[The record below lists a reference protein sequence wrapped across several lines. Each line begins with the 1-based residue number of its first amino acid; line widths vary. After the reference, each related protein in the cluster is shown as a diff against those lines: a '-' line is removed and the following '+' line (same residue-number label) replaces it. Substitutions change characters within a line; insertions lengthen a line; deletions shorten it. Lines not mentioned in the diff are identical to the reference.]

1 LPADEL
7 DARFRGH
14 DTDVVALRQIQRVG
28 AMKGRMSRL
37 SLAFGRLL
45 DVLATAA
52 ALILLAMVVV
62 VTADILLRNL
72 ANTGISWA
80 NEVTE
85 YALYLM
91 TLLTAPW
98 LLRRGQHVRL
108 DIILTLVRPRVA
120 WLMEAASDIL
130 GFAVCLVLIRYG
142 FAMTVDS
149 ARLGAIT
156 IKNLVFPEWWLLAPL
171 PIAFVLLAIEFI
183 FRFQRLIEGER
194 TRRVE
199 ATSVS

>member
-1 LPADEL
+1 MT
-7 DARFRGH
+7 RFS
-14 DTDVVALRQIQRVG
+14 AI
-28 AMKGRMSRL
+28 
-37 SLAFGRLL
+37 FGRVF
-45 DVLATAA
+45 DALAVAA

-62 VTADILLRNL
+62 VTADIVLRNTTRGGF
-72 ANTGISWA
+72 AWA
-80 NEVTE
+80 NEVSE

-108 DIILTLVRPRVA
+108 DIILTLVPPRVA
-120 WLMEAASDIL
+120 WLMEAAGDAL
-130 GFAVCLVLIRYG
+130 GFCVSVVLVRYG
-142 FAMTVDS
+142 FAMTADS

-171 PIAFVLLAIEFI
+171 PAAFALLAIEFV
-183 FRFQRLIEGER
+183 FRFERLLKGGR
-194 TRRVE
+194 TRRIE